1 MHFDLR
7 LLRQALALAEYRSF
21 SRAAES
27 LDISQP
33 SLSRGIKELETRVGL
48 PLFDRR
54 RSGHAPTDFGRL
66 FLEHAAQLVA
76 GALDLEREVEQSK
89 GLAAGEVSVG
99 FGAYAAE
106 LLAPACVPRFAAAH
120 PGIRL
125 RLRQEG
131 PVAMP
136 RLLRSRTLDL
146 AVGERSVL
154 ADDEAVEEIAA
165 LEPVP
170 GHAIVRSGHPL
181 TRRASPTLADLL
193 AFPYAQV
200 VMLPPR
206 ALKPILASRGS
217 AAAPPFPAI
226 ECPSLGMAARI
237 VAATDAFT
245 FASLGMVRAELRAGL
260 MVPILQADWLRTAW
274 SIVRL
279 RGRIL
284 PPAVRDM
291 VEVISQ
297 AHADLLR
304 EEAVLHRECFGPG

>member
-1 MHFDLR
+1 MHVDLR
-7 LLRQALALAEYRSF
+7 LLRQALALAEHRSF
-21 SRAAES
+21 SRAAEA

-54 RSGHAPTDFGRL
+54 RSGHAPTDFGRV

-76 GALDLEREVEQSK
+76 GAVDLEREVAQAK
-89 GLAAGEVSVG
+89 GLASGEVSIG

-106 LLAPACVPRFAAAH
+106 LLAPACVPRFTATH

-125 RLRQEG
+125 RLRQEAPG
-131 PVAMP
+131 AMS

-146 AVGERSVL
+146 VVGESSVL

-165 LEPVP
+165 LEPVH
-170 GHAIVRSGHPL
+170 GHAIVRGGHPL
-181 TRRASPTLADLL
+181 TRRTRPTLADLL
-193 AFPYAQV
+193 EFPYAQV

-206 ALKPILASRGS
+206 ALKPILAARGS
-217 AAAPPFPAI
+217 AATPPFPAI

-237 VAATDAFT
+237 VATTDAFT
-245 FASLGMVRAELRAGL
+245 FASLGMVRAELRAAR
-260 MVPILQADWLRTAW
+260 MVPILQADWMRTAW
-274 SIVRL
+274 SIARL

-291 VEVISQ
+291 VEVIRQ

-304 EEAVLHRECFGPG
+304 EEAVLHRECFGTG